1 MQTHVREDRRSDR
14 VQSIIGGKD
23 TILYFTRSSS
33 SSIEVD
39 HHSYGKGTIRSYDT
53 DKKQE

>member
-1 MQTHVREDRRSDR
+1 M
-14 VQSIIGGKD
+14 QSIIGGKD